1 MIVRIL
7 GEGQFDV
14 PDGHLDALNEFD
26 DQLAQAVEAGD
37 EDAFTA
43 ALGRLLG
50 AIRAHASPHAIDALD
65 PSDLVLPAQDSSLD
79 EVRALL
85 GDEGLIPG

>member
-14 PDGHLDALNEFD
+14 PDGDLDRLNRLD
-26 DQLAQAVEAGD
+26 DELSSAVDSGD
-37 EDAFTA
+37 DAAFSAT
-43 ALGRLLG
+43 LGRLLD
-50 AIRAHASPHAIDALD
+50 AVRAHASPHAIDSLD
-65 PSDLVLPAQDSSLD
+65 PSDLVLPAADASLD

>member
-14 PDGHLDALNEFD
+14 PDSALTELNALDEGLVA
-26 DQLAQAVEAGD
+26 AVEAGD
-37 EDAFTA
+37 DDGFSV
-43 ALGRLLG
+43 ALGQLLAG
-50 AIRAHASPHAIDALD
+50 VRAVAVPHPPDALD
-65 PSDLVLPAQDSSLD
+65 PSDLVLPGPDTTLD

>member
-14 PDGHLDALNEFD
+14 PDSDLDDLNELD
-26 DQLAQAVEAGD
+26 DRLVEAVEAGD
-37 EDAFTA
+37 HQGFRE
-43 ALGRLLG
+43 ALGRLLE
-50 AIRAHASPHAIDALD
+50 AVRAHASPHAPDALD
-65 PSDLVLPAQDSSLD
+65 PSDLVLPGADSSLE

-85 GDEGLIPG
+85 SDEGLVPD